1 MCAGEESVWE
11 CRVLLCV
18 CVCVCVPPYHLELFD
33 FCISLCALCAKH
45 SKNFCMN
52 NKVEKAEKSGARYQG
67 NNNNCQA
74 SARTTRAM
82 KI

>member
-1 MCAGEESVWE
+1 MCGKGV
-11 CRVLLCV
+11 VLCV
-18 CVCVCVPPYHLELFD
+18 YFCAPPYHLELFD

-52 NKVEKAEKSGARYQG
+52 NKEEKAEKSGARCSG
-67 NNNNCQA
+67 NNI
-74 SARTTRAM
+74 SARPRLGPRVPT